1 MAANRIKREILI
13 RAGSIAVRARLLD
26 TPTADRMW
34 QMLPIY
40 TTAEMRGGALAL
52 QAHVPIDTHCGVTRR
67 LEQGEI
73 AICAA
78 EHRVLI
84 ACRPASDEF
93 ASCTVWA
100 LALDDVTAL
109 SGVCTGD
116 RVALLE
122 ADS

>member
-40 TTAEMRGGALAL
+40 TTAEMWSGALAF
-52 QAHVPIDTHCGVTRR
+52 QAPVSIATHCSSTRR

-73 AICAA
+73 AVCAA

-84 ACRPASDEF
+84 ACGPGSDELV
-93 ASCTVWA
+93 SCSIWA

-109 SGVCTGD
+109 AGVRLGD

-122 ADS
+122 ANS

>member
-13 RAGSIAVRARLLD
+13 RAGSIAVRARLLG

-40 TTAEMRGGALAL
+40 TTAEMWSGALVL
-52 QAHVPIDTHCGVTRR
+52 QAPVSTETHCRETRS
-67 LEQGEI
+67 LALGAI
-73 AICAA
+73 AVCATG
-78 EHRVLI
+78 HRILI
-84 ACRPASDEF
+84 ACGPALDELV
-93 ASCTVWA
+93 SCSVWA
-100 LALDDVTAL
+100 WTLDDVRTLA
-109 SGVCTGD
+109 GVRSGD